1 MIKKTNKKRGSILYF
16 SLLVLTITS
25 LVVLGLS
32 SITILQIRMS
42 RGMKN
47 SAVAFY
53 ASDSGVEEALFQIKS
68 YNIYS
73 PISGAI
79 PFNSESSTYN
89 VIVEQGISCGIGI
102 SYCIKSTG
110 SYGGPTRIIEFE
122 KDE

>member
-25 LVVLGLS
+25 LVVLGIS

-53 ASDSGVEEALFQIKS
+53 ASDSGVEQALFNIKS
-68 YNIYS
+68 GIYTS
-73 PISGAI
+73 ISGTI
-79 PFNSESSTYN
+79 SFNSKSSTYN
-89 VIVEQGISCGIGI
+89 VIVEQGISCGMGI

>member
-1 MIKKTNKKRGSILYF
+1 
-16 SLLVLTITS
+16 
-25 LVVLGLS
+25 
-32 SITILQIRMS
+32 
-42 RGMKN
+42 MKN

-68 YNIYS
+68 DIYS
-73 PISGAI
+73 SISGTI
-79 PFNSESSTYN
+79 SFNSKSSTYN
-89 VIVEQGISCGIGI
+89 VIVEQGISCGMGI

>member
-68 YNIYS
+68 DTYS
-73 PISGAI
+73 SISGAI
-79 PFNSESSTYN
+79 PFNSESSAYD
-89 VIVEQGISCGIGI
+89 VIVERGAFCGTGI